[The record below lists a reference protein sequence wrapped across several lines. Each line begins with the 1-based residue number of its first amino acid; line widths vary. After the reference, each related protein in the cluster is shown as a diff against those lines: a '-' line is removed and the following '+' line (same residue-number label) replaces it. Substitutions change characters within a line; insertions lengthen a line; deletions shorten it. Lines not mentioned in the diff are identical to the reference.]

1 MPYEMCR
8 NSYGMPRGKKEFFFS
23 KGFFFSYSYV
33 SSLLASKKRRT
44 CHMSQ
49 PRVGDSTE
57 GVE

>member
-8 NSYGMPRGKKEFFFS
+8 NSYGMPRGEKEFFFS
-23 KGFFFSYSYV
+23 KGFFLICFFP
-33 SSLLASKKRRT
+33 SKKQKKT